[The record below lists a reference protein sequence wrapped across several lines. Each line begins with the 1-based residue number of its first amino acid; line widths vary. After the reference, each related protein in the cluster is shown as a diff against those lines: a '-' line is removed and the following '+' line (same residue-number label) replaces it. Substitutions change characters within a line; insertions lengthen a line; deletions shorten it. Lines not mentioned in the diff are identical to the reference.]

1 MALSVSRM
9 PVLLLS
15 ILACVA
21 IHLLTIAATAH
32 VVGVRVRA
40 VSLGMGPVLARF
52 GRFQLRAVPLGGHVT
67 LLDSRVEPVPK
78 EAMPQAFDG
87 RSTAEQVAIAL
98 SGCAALVAVAWG
110 LLWTAGLEAVGAG
123 VVQILRGALSPFG
136 QGQGLVADVVH
147 FARAAPATVVFGCTA
162 AKLAALN
169 LLPLPALNGGAALAS
184 VGRRLGLARWWP
196 AGATTGLSL
205 VALGIGLSW
214 CAAVVACAARG

>member
-1 MALSVSRM
+1 M
-9 PVLLLS
+9 PVLFLS
-15 ILACVA
+15 ILGCVA

-40 VSLGMGPVLARF
+40 VSLGVGPVLARF
-52 GRFQLRAVPLGGHVT
+52 GRFQLRAVPLGGHVA
-67 LLDSRVEPVPK
+67 LLDSRIEPVPK

-123 VVQILRGALSPFG
+123 VVQILRGAVSPFG
-136 QGQGLVADVVH
+136 HGQGLVADVVH
-147 FARAAPATVVFGCTA
+147 FARTASATVVFGCTA

-169 LLPLPALNGGAALAS
+169 LLPLPALNGGAALTS
-184 VGRRLGLARWWP
+184 VGRRLGFARWWP
-196 AGATTGLSL
+196 AWANTVLSL
-205 VALGIGLSW
+205 GALGIGASW
-214 CAAVVACAARG
+214 CAAVVACAVRS